1 MKIGNKIFLS
11 FLVILLAYVAF
22 FIVREYMLSAIRG
35 EFSNILPLG
44 DQSLILS
51 EQINSINSLESE
63 IDSYIVIGSEELKM
77 AIQDYP
83 EELSLKISA
92 FIEDEKTR
100 EDFGLALFELD
111 ENIGSLI
118 KTNEQPENKFDV
130 NNQIL
135 RVYESIDK
143 LKELEKGLLDHRTD
157 ELQEIINKQEE
168 TTSWI
173 TKLSLFSGA
182 AVFIIGFF
190 LSYLLSRS
198 ITRSI
203 TKLRDAAR
211 KISEGK
217 LNTKIEIK
225 SKDEIGQ
232 LASVFNEM
240 AAKLKESYSDL
251 EQKVFGRTKELEA
264 TKKVLEENLKDLKQ
278 MNNLMIGRELKMVEL
293 KKEIEELKK
302 KTSGV

>member
-22 FIVREYMLSAIRG
+22 FIVRDYMLSTIRD

-111 ENIGSLI
+111 ENISSLI

-157 ELQEIINKQEE
+157 ELQAIINKQEE

>member
-22 FIVREYMLSAIRG
+22 FIVRDYMLSTIRD

-157 ELQEIINKQEE
+157 ELQAIINKQEE